1 MHKRKNKILRHDWI
15 RQHVRL
21 NGTQLA
27 MHVTSHTL
35 DTAPVETVDVKDYD
49 VALKQKIADSK
60 LNAALKTLRIASG
73 KNSISGRMY
82 GLDLVPSEMESNNK
96 LVALLQANKE
106 PKVHH
111 FAIDTQ
117 AERGEWIRELMLA
130 KARGQQADGY
140 DVVIHGGMI

>member
-1 MHKRKNKILRHDWI
+1 MHKRKNKILRHDWT

-27 MHVTSHTL
+27 MHTTSHTL
-35 DTAPVETVDVKDYD
+35 DTAPLETVDVKDYD
-49 VALKQKIADSK
+49 VALMKKIADSK

-73 KNSISGRMY
+73 KNSISGKMY
-82 GLDLVPSEMESNNK
+82 GLDLVPADLENNKK
-96 LVALLQANKE
+96 LVALMHANKE

-111 FAIDTQ
+111 FAVDTQ

-140 DVVIHGGMI
+140 DVVIHGKMI